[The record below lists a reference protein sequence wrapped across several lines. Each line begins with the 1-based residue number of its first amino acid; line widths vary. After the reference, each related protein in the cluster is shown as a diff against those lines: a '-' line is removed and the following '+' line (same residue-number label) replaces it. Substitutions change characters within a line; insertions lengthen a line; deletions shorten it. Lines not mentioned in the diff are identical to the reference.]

1 MPIMAKM
8 TKAAEMSGVSYSCL
22 RRWILEGRF
31 TGYIKTGTNYL
42 INMDRLSE
50 FLECRGSDKGGNDR

>member
-1 MPIMAKM
+1 MPMMAKM
-8 TKAAEMSGVSYSCL
+8 TKAAEMTGVSYSCL

-50 FLECRGSDKGGNDR
+50 FLECRGNDKE